1 MIRSHFSR
9 DVEDRV
15 EGLDASAG
23 YEDLHGSEI
32 TADLRER
39 SVHRCPVCDVY
50 LDSDRLGAPGAQL
63 AGRDIGR
70 RTVAIEDGDVVAVT
84 RELVGDAQADARRAT
99 CYYFDT
105 AHRAASVGVNSRCTL
120 VSPRRTHVRS

>member
-63 AGRDIGR
+63 AGRNIGR

-84 RELVGDAQADARRAT
+84 RELVGDA
-99 CYYFDT
+99 
-105 AHRAASVGVNSRCTL
+105 
-120 VSPRRTHVRS
+120 